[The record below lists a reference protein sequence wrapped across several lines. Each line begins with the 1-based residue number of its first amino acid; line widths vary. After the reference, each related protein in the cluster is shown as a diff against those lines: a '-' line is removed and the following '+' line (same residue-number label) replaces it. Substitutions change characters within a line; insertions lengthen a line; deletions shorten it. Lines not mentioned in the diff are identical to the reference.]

1 MPGPRFVADP
11 PEWTRRVEMGG
22 LTALF
27 HIPSGMTHLL
37 AAPAPQILDVIA
49 NNPGDAAEIL
59 SRMTVDFRSEERRLG
74 KVCVSK
80 FSSRVSQCHYIN
92 KSNTTNHNIY
102 YT

>member
-59 SRMTVDFRSEERRLG
+59 SRMTVDFDVDGGEDAILARLAELEASG
-74 KVCVSK
+74 LV
-80 FSSRVSQCHYIN
+80 SRV
-92 KSNTTNHNIY
+92 
-102 YT
+102 

>member
-11 PEWTRRVEMGG
+11 PALTRRVEMDG

-49 NNPGDAAEIL
+49 NDPGDPAEIL
-59 SRMTVDFRSEERRLG
+59 SRMAVAFDVEGGEEAILARLAELEASG
-74 KVCVSK
+74 LV
-80 FSSRVSQCHYIN
+80 SRV
-92 KSNTTNHNIY
+92 
-102 YT
+102 